1 MFDGNEKIFEKHN
14 NDPRCKIWQ
23 IDEFINN
30 INNNWTVDRWWT
42 KEEKIELLMEEQE
55 ETLNLEEFLQKVRDT
70 KAKMNEI
77 EENILEITK

>member
-1 MFDGNEKIFEKHN
+1 
-14 NDPRCKIWQ
+14 
-23 IDEFINN
+23 
-30 INNNWTVDRWWT
+30 
-42 KEEKIELLMEEQE
+42 MEEQE